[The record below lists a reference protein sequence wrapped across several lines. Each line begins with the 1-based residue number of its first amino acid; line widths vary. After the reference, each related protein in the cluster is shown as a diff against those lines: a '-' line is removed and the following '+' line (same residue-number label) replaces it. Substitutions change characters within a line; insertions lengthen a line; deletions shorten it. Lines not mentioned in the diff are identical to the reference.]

1 LSETAGTIIKLLA
14 ALTSPKACI
23 KYITVAAA
31 LVFSWKYIEPTIAK
45 TQIPTEQLYIVT
57 LLLGLGVG
65 ALFGQAI
72 SYAVESLWKKY
83 ESGKEKKLIWKTE
96 LKEENVERAR
106 RAEQDRLLLENIKSS
121 FDYLHFEQ
129 KQTLRELTLKNET
142 LDMSDL
148 SNYALEKNGF
158 IQKLVHV
165 RSNDH
170 LTRINPI
177 INDFVKRQW
186 SEEKE
191 EKVKIFLEHN
201 EDAETLLGL
210 LDENNEESN
219 SPVHKSVLD
228 STARFTDCVQGMA
241 GDNGSNTGYWL
252 WLEQFLF
259 EEFEKQTGKSYVDE
273 IFISQDRIIVNE
285 ESEKDF

>member
-1 LSETAGTIIKLLA
+1 M
-14 ALTSPKACI
+14 
-23 KYITVAAA
+23 
-31 LVFSWKYIEPTIAK
+31 
-45 TQIPTEQLYIVT
+45 
-57 LLLGLGVG
+57 GVG

-83 ESGKEKKLIWKTE
+83 ESGKEKKLKLKAE
-96 LKEENVERAR
+96 LEEENVERAR

-158 IQKLVHV
+158 IQKLVNV
-165 RSNDH
+165 RSTDH

-201 EDAETLLGL
+201 EDAETLLDL

>member
-1 LSETAGTIIKLLA
+1 MRPIFVDEC
-14 ALTSPKACI
+14 SPNNLRPLGKVL
-23 KYITVAAA
+23 KG
-31 LVFSWKYIEPTIAK
+31 FSWKYIEPTIAK

-83 ESGKEKKLIWKTE
+83 ESGKEKKLKLKAE
-96 LKEENVERAR
+96 LEEENVERAR

-158 IQKLVHV
+158 IQKLVNV
-165 RSNDH
+165 RSTDH

-201 EDAETLLGL
+201 EDAETLLDL